1 MTVGGAQVISDVIN
15 LCGGENVFA
24 GLKVL
29 APVVSV
35 EAVIAADPE
44 AIVASGMDESRPEW
58 LDDWRQWRTMTAVKR
73 DNLFF
78 IPPDLIQRHTPR
90 LVDGAARLCAHLET
104 ARGRRKQ

>member
-1 MTVGGAQVISDVIN
+1 
-15 LCGGENVFA
+15 
-24 GLKVL
+24 
-29 APVVSV
+29 
-35 EAVIAADPE
+35 
-44 AIVASGMDESRPEW
+44 
-58 LDDWRQWRTMTAVKR
+58 MTAVKR